1 VVALPGAGDRLE
13 MDGMMADLAAQF
25 LTESDRERIVAAVQA
40 AEKSTSGEIVPMV
53 VASSYHYP
61 VADHVGALTLAL
73 PAALI
78 GTPLIGTRLW
88 LGSSNMW
95 VFIGLFTVLFSL
107 AQVLVKRWPALKR
120 LFLSRREVN
129 EEVEEAAVTA
139 FFRHALYRTR
149 EATGVLIFVS
159 VFERKVWVL
168 ADRGINAKVEQST
181 WDAVIR
187 GVVAGIKAGRQ
198 GDALCDAVRQ
208 VGDILAEHFPV
219 RADDEDEL
227 EDLII
232 ES

>member
-1 VVALPGAGDRLE
+1 
-13 MDGMMADLAAQF
+13 MANLAAQF
-25 LTESDRERIVAAVQA
+25 LSESDRDRIIAAVQA

-61 VADHVGALTLAL
+61 MADHVGALTFAL
-73 PAALI
+73 PLALI

-107 AQVLVKRWPALKR
+107 AQLLVKRWPALKR
-120 LFLSRREVN
+120 LFISRREVD

-149 EATGVLIFVS
+149 EGTGVLIFVS
-159 VFERKVWVL
+159 VFERRVWVL
-168 ADRGINAKVEQST
+168 A
-181 WDAVIR
+181 
-187 GVVAGIKAGRQ
+187 GIKEGRQ
-198 GDALCDAVRQ
+198 GDALCDAIRR
-208 VGDILAEHFPV
+208 VGEILAEHFPV
-219 RADDEDEL
+219 RSDDEDEL
-227 EDLII
+227 QDLII